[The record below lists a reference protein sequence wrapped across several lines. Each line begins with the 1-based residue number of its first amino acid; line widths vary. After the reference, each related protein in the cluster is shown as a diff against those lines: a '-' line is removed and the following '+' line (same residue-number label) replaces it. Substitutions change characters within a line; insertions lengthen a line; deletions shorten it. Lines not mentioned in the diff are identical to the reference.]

1 MGITSQWYSQDLLS
15 EWHFSSLSLPLRY
28 HKSPK
33 MRVQQVENVEI
44 ALEVMKEEGIHVV
57 SISEWR
63 TGSVDIEER
72 RSDSQI

>member
-1 MGITSQWYSQDLLS
+1 
-15 EWHFSSLSLPLRY
+15 
-28 HKSPK
+28 

-57 SISEWR
+57 SISELR

>member
-1 MGITSQWYSQDLLS
+1 MALLLP
-15 EWHFSSLSLPLRY
+15 SLLLPIRY

-57 SISEWR
+57 SISELR

-72 RSDSQI
+72 CSDSRL